1 MTARGIRGSSDRSVL
16 VLTSLAGGPKHGYA
30 LIKDVESF
38 AGIKLGPGTLV
49 RVSRQT
55 RASRSRR
62 GAPFR
67 RPSAPLSDHRIGL
80 RDRKGAARRVRPDRG
95 DRFEAHCGCGVLK
108 DRLVR
113 WMLVLY
119 PRSWRR
125 RYGEEVGDLSEE
137 LLAAGE
143 VTRLRLGL
151 ELVRSAFVER
161 VHRRRAFVL
170 LSSCAAVVLLVGVV
184 LFATHGPGRG
194 FSANGNGGTSTTV
207 ASSTTTT
214 NPISPDALPS
224 SIPGHIDALGYAH
237 YSDVYGG
244 VVATDGEAHLDVYLT
259 DLDPSIES
267 AFAALAPR
275 GDISFLSTAE
285 HSSPSHQSRAAN

>member
-1 MTARGIRGSSDRSVL
+1 
-16 VLTSLAGGPKHGYA
+16 
-30 LIKDVESF
+30 
-38 AGIKLGPGTLV
+38 
-49 RVSRQT
+49 
-55 RASRSRR
+55 
-62 GAPFR
+62 
-67 RPSAPLSDHRIGL
+67 
-80 RDRKGAARRVRPDRG
+80 
-95 DRFEAHCGCGVLK
+95 
-108 DRLVR
+108 VR
-113 WMLVLY
+113 WMLMLY

-143 VTRLRLGL
+143 ATRLRLGL

-161 VHRRRAFVL
+161 VHRRRAIVL

-184 LFATHGPGRG
+184 LFATHGPGRD
-194 FSANGNGGTSTTV
+194 FSANGSGGTSTTV

-275 GDISFLSTAE
+275 GDISFLSTANTAVHLTRVE
-285 HSSPSHQSRAAN
+285 QRINKQVSTLMAEGIQLNVWGPSVETGTDEIDVVNGTASQTQVLDNAFGSSNITVVDISPSQAAVNY